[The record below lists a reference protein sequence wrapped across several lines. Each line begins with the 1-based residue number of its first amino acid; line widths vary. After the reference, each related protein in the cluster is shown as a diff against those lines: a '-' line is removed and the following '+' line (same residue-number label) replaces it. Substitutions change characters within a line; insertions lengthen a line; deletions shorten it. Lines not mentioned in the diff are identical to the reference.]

1 MDCPLSQ
8 RQIKVVEKLSQG
20 LQAKAAA
27 NDLHMTTV
35 TVNRDIEKAMK
46 ASNTRNTTGLVAT
59 ALRQGWIR

>member
-8 RQIKVVEKLSQG
+8 RQVKVVELLSRG
-20 LQAKAAA
+20 LQAKATACE
-27 NDLHMTTV
+27 LHMTTI

-46 ASNTRNTTGLVAT
+46 ASNARNTTGLVAT